1 MGLDQYAR
9 TIDKD
14 GNTVEIAYWRK
25 HPNLQGWME
34 NLWESKGKP
43 GLDDA
48 NMGGNGMSDFNSIPI
63 TLNKDDLDDLED
75 AVRGSGMPS
84 TVGFFFGSDSDDHY
98 KRQDLD
104 FIEQARDAIDNGFTV
119 VYDSWW

>member
-84 TVGFFFGSDSDDHY
+84 TVGFFFGSNSDDHY

>member
-84 TVGFFFGSDSDDHY
+84 TVGFFFGSNSDDHY

-119 VYDSWW
+119 VYDSCW